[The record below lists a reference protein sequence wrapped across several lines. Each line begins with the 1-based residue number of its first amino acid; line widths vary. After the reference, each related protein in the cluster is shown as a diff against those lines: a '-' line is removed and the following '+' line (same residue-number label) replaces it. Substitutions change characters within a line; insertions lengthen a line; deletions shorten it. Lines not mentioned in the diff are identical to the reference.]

1 MATLSLLEQ
10 PQDKYMSSRFSL
22 NKNSAKRKLNVDK
35 EATVIEQENIWTKE
49 DMSPM
54 ILLVT
59 GNCGLQ
65 VDVPDKLD
73 VMGFVT
79 LFCTDQIY

>member
-1 MATLSLLEQ
+1 MVT
-10 PQDKYMSSRFSL
+10 
-22 NKNSAKRKLNVDK
+22 
-35 EATVIEQENIWTKE
+35 EQENIWTKE

-65 VDVPDKLD
+65 VNVPDKLD
-73 VMGFVT
+73 VRT
-79 LFCTDQIY
+79 L